1 MFKREII
8 ILAEFGVEGKVSWGQ
23 QPSIRLR
30 SIFGWRLQWT
40 LAPLS
45 LLLSHEVDFGIKVHV
60 TKQKMTWVSISSPF
74 LEQEMNRCSPQ
85 WAVPTC
91 HSCFALPPPPLTQPF
106 WYQNSQA
113 LPVPLHPGVST
124 AQCDSRYE
132 ITGRYLPEIMEVP
145 RPQIGPHWREHYHFQ
160 KLPTQG
166 LLHGAV
172 TTKEENPIHKSLWQ

>member
-1 MFKREII
+1 MGDNHSSRIWCWGKGSLRPTAKYQAEIHFWVTTSVNTCSSTII
-8 ILAEFGVEGKVSWGQ
+8 IIPWSRFWNQSPCDK
-23 QPSIRLR
+23 R
-30 SIFGWRLQWT
+30 
-40 LAPLS
+40 
-45 LLLSHEVDFGIKVHV
+45 
-60 TKQKMTWVSISSPF
+60 QKMTWVSISSPF

-85 WAVPTC
+85 RAVPTC
-91 HSCFALPPPPLTQPF
+91 HSCFTSPPPPLTQPF

-145 RPQIGPHWREHYHFQ
+145 RPQIGPHWREHYDFQ

-166 LLHGAV
+166 LLHRAV
-172 TTKEENPIHKSLWQ
+172 TTKEENPIQKSLWR